1 MSITI
6 QAKNDVSYLF
16 SSLGSGAAGVV
27 GSNWLSD
34 YTSIKN
40 GSYGKLMKAYFKE
53 ASSDDTKTASTAS
66 KKDTAKATAAAK
78 YSSVQKS
85 ADALRSSAEAV
96 TNQKLYAEKEIKT
109 KDENGVETVTKG
121 YDTDAIYKAVNS
133 FVNDYNSVV
142 GATADLTDKTL
153 GNRMTYLN
161 RLTMNKQ
168 KDLSEL
174 GISIESDGT
183 LKLDKDTFMKADMSK
198 AKRLFATDGGYGSRM
213 SSQASLI
220 KSAAGSAANRSGG
233 YTAKASYNTAFTNG
247 NLFSTYL

>member
-6 QAKNDVSYLF
+6 QSKNDVSYLF
-16 SSLGSGAAGVV
+16 SSLGSGAAGVA

-53 ASSDDTKTASTAS
+53 ASS
-66 KKDTAKATAAAK
+66 KDTTTSSAGKNTAKSTDAAK
-78 YSSVQKS
+78 FSSVQKS
-85 ADALRSSAEAV
+85 AESLKTSAEAV

-109 KDENGVETVTKG
+109 KDANGVETVTKG

-161 RLTMNKQ
+161 QLTMNKQ
-168 KDLSEL
+168 KDLTEL

-198 AKRLFATDGGYGSRM
+198 AKRLFATDGGYGDRM

-220 KSAAGSAANRSGG
+220 KSAAGSAANRSSG

-247 NLFSTYL
+247 NLFNTYF